1 MKKCGKYIALSLA
14 VAVPLILW
22 AADHAEA
29 PVVESDQG
37 ADIADV
43 YAFLDPNDNSK
54 AVLAFDVHGFI
65 VPGENGNLG
74 GFDSEVTFRFNIENT
89 GDARP
94 DKFIEITFDEQTSRS
109 QPQTAHITILAKGKS
124 DAKKERDDDDDEKD
138 AKKKGNAMTFTAPTT
153 VSSAT
158 SPTAANPVVTTDAS
172 GISFFAGLT
181 DDPFFFDIPAFN
193 RFVGSVLAGTPN
205 IGLLSRGRDTFAG
218 YNVQMIALRVPVEML
233 RGSAGSVIGV
243 SATTLRHRITIR
255 STKADS
261 KETGVLVPVDR
272 MGVPAINTALIP
284 FARKNEYNRAT
295 TMDDAAGKFGADI
308 VATLTALGTDAA
320 HIGILAGVAVSK
332 GDMLRLDTS
341 VANSGAQ
348 GGMNAGAGFPNGRR
362 PTDDVIDTI
371 LFLVTNEGLTTGD
384 HVNANDVPF
393 RNTFPFFAPSH
404 QPLDSGVIDDST
416 RN

>member
-1 MKKCGKYIALSLA
+1 MKKYGKRIALSMA
-14 VAVPLILW
+14 IATPLLIW
-22 AADHAEA
+22 AADHAES

-54 AVLAFDVHGFI
+54 AILAMDVHGFI

-74 GFDSEVTFRFNIENT
+74 GFDPDVVFRLNIENT

-94 DKFIEITFDEQTSRS
+94 DKFIEVAFAERTSRS
-109 QPQTAHITILAKGKS
+109 QPQMAHITMPARRKQDVIRF
-124 DAKKERDDDDDEKD
+124 D
-138 AKKKGNAMTFTAPTT
+138 APTT

-158 SPTAANPVVTTDAS
+158 AASAAAPVVTTDTN
-172 GISFFAGLT
+172 GVSFFAGLT

-193 RFVGSVLAGTPN
+193 RFVGSVLGGAADVS
-205 IGLLSRGRDTFAG
+205 LLSRGRDTFAG
-218 YNVQMIALRVPVEML
+218 YNIQMIALSVPVEL
-233 RGSAGSVIGV
+233 LTGSAGNVIGV
-243 SATTLRHRITIR
+243 SATTLRHGITVR
-255 STKADS
+255 SAKRDARDS
-261 KETGVLVPVDR
+261 GALVAIDR

-295 TMDDAAGKFGADI
+295 TADDAAGKFAGSI
-308 VATLTALGTDAA
+308 VGTLHALGTDSNHVA
-320 HIGILAGVAVSK
+320 ILASVAVAK

-341 VANSGAQ
+341 VANTGTQ
-348 GGMNAGAGFPNGRR
+348 GGQLAGAGFPNGRR

-384 HVNANDVPF
+384 NVNANDLPF

-404 QPLDSGVIDDST
+404 QPRETGIVDDNT